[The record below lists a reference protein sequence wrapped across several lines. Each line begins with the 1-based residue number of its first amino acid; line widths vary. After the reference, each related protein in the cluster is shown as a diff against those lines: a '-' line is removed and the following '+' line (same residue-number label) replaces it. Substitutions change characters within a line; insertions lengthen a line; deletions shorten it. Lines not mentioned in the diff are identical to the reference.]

1 MNNLIKYLFLIF
13 FIHQTSVSK
22 AEIVKDIEINGNF
35 RVSDETVKIYGKII
49 LNQDYS
55 EVELNKVLKN
65 LYSTDFF
72 ENVTLDLQNNIL
84 KINLKEYPIV
94 NQLVIVGEDKKSFR
108 DQISKL
114 MKLKEKRSFIK
125 NYLSSDIDIIKNFYS
140 SLGYNFSDV
149 TAETKKIDEN
159 NLDLLIRISRGEQT
173 KISSIEFIGNK
184 KIRSK
189 RLRDVIASEEDKFW
203 KFISRNTNFSE
214 RLVNLDVRLLTN
226 YYKSLGFYDVKIV
239 SNIAEINEKGEAKL
253 TFSVDE
259 GQRYKIIKISTNV
272 EKVFDKEIFFPI
284 NKEYKKY
291 IGEYYSPFKIKKLL
305 DELDEII
312 DDNNL
317 QFVEHNVQEIIE
329 KDGIE
334 IVLNVVEGK
343 KISIERINVRGNS
356 ITNEDVIRGELIID
370 EGDPFTQLALD
381 KSISS
386 MKARN
391 IFKNVTY
398 KVQNGSKENLKV
410 IDIFVE
416 EKPTGEVSAGAG
428 IGSNG
433 GTFAITIKE
442 NNWLGEGKKVAF
454 DLQIDQE
461 SIAGIISQTDPNY
474 NFLGNSLSYSIRSE
488 KNDKPDQGYE
498 NSVYSASIGTVFEQ
512 YKDLNAFLGA
522 EISYDDLTTVDTASD
537 NLKKQSGSFEELSAL
552 YGFNIDKRDKPFKPS
567 SGYIF
572 KFDQTAPVYADKP
585 SLDNT
590 LSLSNYKT
598 ISEDLIGSSKIYLS
612 AINSIN
618 SEDVRLSKRK
628 GLSTFRLR
636 GFERNKVGPIDG
648 SEHIGGNYA
657 AALNFDANLP
667 NFFSD
672 SSNAD
677 IGLFLDF
684 GNVWGVDYDDT
695 IDESNEIRSSTGV
708 VINWMSPIGPFNFTL
723 AQNLNKVSTDVTET
737 FSFNL
742 GTTF

>member
-13 FIHQTSVSK
+13 FINYTSVSK

-35 RVSDETVKIYGKII
+35 RVSDETVKIYGKIR
-49 LNQDYS
+49 LNQDYN
-55 EVELNKVLKN
+55 EIELNKVLKN

-125 NYLSSDIDIIKNFYS
+125 NYLSSDIEIIKNFYS

-239 SNIAEINEKGEAKL
+239 SNIAEISEKGEAKL

-259 GQRYKIIKISTNV
+259 GQRYKIKKISTNV
-272 EKVFDKEIFFPI
+272 EKVFDKKIFFPL
-284 NKEYKKY
+284 NKEYKNY

-305 DELDEII
+305 DELDDII
-312 DDNNL
+312 DNNNL

-334 IVLNVVEGK
+334 IILNVVEGK

-370 EGDPFTQLALD
+370 EGDPFTQLALE

-410 IDIFVE
+410 IDIFIE

-433 GTFAITIKE
+433 GSFAITIKE

-474 NFLGNSLSYSIRSE
+474 NFLGNSLSYAIRSE

-498 NSVYSASIGTVFEQ
+498 NSVYSASIGTTFEQ
-512 YKDLNAFLGA
+512 YKDFNAFLGA
-522 EISYDDLTTVDTASD
+522 EISYDDLTTVESASD

-590 LSLSNYKT
+590 LSLSTYKT

-628 GLSTFRLR
+628 GLSTYRLR

-667 NFFSD
+667 NFFPD

-708 VINWMSPIGPFNFTL
+708 VLNWMSPIGPMNFTL
-723 AQNLNKVSTDVTET
+723 SQNLNKVSTDVTEN